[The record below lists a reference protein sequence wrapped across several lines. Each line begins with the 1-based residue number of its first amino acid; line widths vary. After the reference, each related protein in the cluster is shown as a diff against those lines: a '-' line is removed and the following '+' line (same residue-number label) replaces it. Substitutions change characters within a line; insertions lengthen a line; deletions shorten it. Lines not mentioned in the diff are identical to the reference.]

1 MSIVNE
7 FLKDLNDY
15 MNRLQE
21 ENTFLKRGY
30 DELKRE
36 NERLKDNEK
45 EMFKVSS
52 IITTSNENTKLKNY
66 INILEEQLQ
75 KYKSTSKVVFEDY
88 DHQEQVKENVPIDN
102 VLTQQCNEAESKTS
116 NNEDFT
122 IPIFIDDSVNSSNT
136 EINVDFRVFKYK
148 NETYIIDEN
157 NILYENN
164 DNVKGKEV
172 GKRRLNKKTNKLK
185 TILY

>member
-66 INILEEQLQ
+66 INILE
-75 KYKSTSKVVFEDY
+75 
-88 DHQEQVKENVPIDN
+88 
-102 VLTQQCNEAESKTS
+102 
-116 NNEDFT
+116 
-122 IPIFIDDSVNSSNT
+122 
-136 EINVDFRVFKYK
+136 
-148 NETYIIDEN
+148 
-157 NILYENN
+157 
-164 DNVKGKEV
+164 
-172 GKRRLNKKTNKLK
+172 
-185 TILY
+185 